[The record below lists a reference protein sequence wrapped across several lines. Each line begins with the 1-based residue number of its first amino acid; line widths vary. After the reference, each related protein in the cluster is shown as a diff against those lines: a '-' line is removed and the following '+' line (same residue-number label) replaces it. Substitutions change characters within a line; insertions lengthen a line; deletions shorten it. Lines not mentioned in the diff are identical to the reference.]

1 MIPELLRCCERDTV
15 EPCGVPRSEPKSEEE
30 FESLRLRLGRGGKNA
45 GISKRSSVVPGV
57 PGREGGREGGRDDG
71 REDGREGE
79 DKDHGEGGE
88 KLFGDLG
95 DFGEKM
101 IVGTFGVAKG

>member
-30 FESLRLRLGRGGKNA
+30 FEPLRLRLGRSGKNV

-57 PGREGGREGGRDDG
+57 SGREGGREDG
-71 REDGREGE
+71 REDGREREGE
-79 DKDHGEGGE
+79 GKDHVEGGE
-88 KLFGDLG
+88 RLFGDLG